1 MKYFSVSN
9 IAEITGGRLVGEGT
23 APVGEIVIDSRLVKK
38 GDLFAALYVLL
49 SLFAAWRRASAPTRA
64 AFHAQHKKQSR
75 SCGSVFYAFSGV
87 LQLPC

>member
-38 GDLFAALYVLL
+38 GDLFAAFKGGRVDGHDYIE
-49 SLFAAWRRASAPTRA
+49 A
-64 AFHAQHKKQSR
+64 AFNNGAVCCLVEREPEKR
-75 SCGSVFYAFSGV
+75 G
-87 LQLPC
+87 